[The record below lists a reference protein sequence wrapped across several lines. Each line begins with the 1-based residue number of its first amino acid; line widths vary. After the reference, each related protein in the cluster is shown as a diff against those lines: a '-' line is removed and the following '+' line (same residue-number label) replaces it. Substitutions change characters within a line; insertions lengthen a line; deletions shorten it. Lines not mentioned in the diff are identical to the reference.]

1 MACCVLLPPSRAC
14 LTTVSRRRFLRSEDL
29 IETGNPGQWP
39 VNIDRFRSVFQLELN
54 NNEIVGHERGWSELS
69 ALSVSPEVALRAKA
83 MDVLRLMEAQDKQ
96 ARLKRQALYET
107 IARR

>member
-1 MACCVLLPPSRAC
+1 M
-14 LTTVSRRRFLRSEDL
+14 RSEDL

-39 VNIDRFRSVFQLELN
+39 VNTDRFRAVFQLKLK
-54 NNEIVGHERGWSELS
+54 NNEIVGHERGWSHLS

-83 MDVLRLMEAQDKQ
+83 MDVLRVMEAEDKE

>member
-1 MACCVLLPPSRAC
+1 M
-14 LTTVSRRRFLRSEDL
+14 RSEDL

-39 VNIDRFRSVFQLELN
+39 VNIERFRSVFQLEVK
-54 NNEIVGHERGWSELS
+54 NNEIVGHERGWTRLS
-69 ALSVSPEVALRAKA
+69 ALSVSPEVSMRAKA
-83 MDVLRLMEAQDKQ
+83 MGVLRVMETEDNE

>member
-1 MACCVLLPPSRAC
+1 M
-14 LTTVSRRRFLRSEDL
+14 RSEDL

-39 VNIDRFRSVFQLELN
+39 LNIDRFRSVFELEVR
-54 NNEIVGHERGWSELS
+54 NNEIVGHERGWSRLS
-69 ALSVSPEVALRAKA
+69 ALSVSPEVSLRAKA
-83 MDVLRLMEAQDKQ
+83 MDVLRVMEREDKE

>member
-1 MACCVLLPPSRAC
+1 M
-14 LTTVSRRRFLRSEDL
+14 RSEDL

-39 VNIDRFRSVFQLELN
+39 LNIDRFRSVFELEVR
-54 NNEIVGHERGWSELS
+54 NNEIVGHERGWSRLS
-69 ALSVSPEVALRAKA
+69 ALSVSPEVSLRAKA
-83 MDVLRLMEAQDKQ
+83 MDVLRVMESEDKE